1 MLSAAIQECMEKLS
15 RGDLM
20 NKMTAFYIFAVLFFI
35 VSVAIH
41 ILFAEDPNMIV
52 YSDALA
58 FIVAILPVVTGLY
71 VFSYFEKGNPEK
83 TVWLI
88 LCIGLILWLLGE
100 ILWFYYEIVKGVD
113 PFPSLA
119 DVVWMLGYPSLFVAL
134 LLLYKNVDVRL
145 KSYEVVFGI
154 VVFLIAVAVFLLFGH
169 MIPAEEEFTFLEKA
183 VSLFYPVAD
192 LFLLYLALLITG
204 LYWAGKLGHSWLL
217 IAVGIILYVVGDL
230 WFAYLE
236 WMELYGEMAWHPVD
250 FTWIIGDLL
259 VFLGAAKYRISF
271 EEVPKS

>member
-1 MLSAAIQECMEKLS
+1 
-15 RGDLM
+15 M
-20 NKMTAFYIFAVLFFI
+20 NKMTAFYLFAALFFI

-58 FIVAILPVVTGLY
+58 FITAILPVVTSLY

-83 TVWLI
+83 TVWLV
-88 LCIGLILWLLGE
+88 LCAGLILWLLGE
-100 ILWFYYEIVKGVD
+100 ILWFYYEVLMGAD

-119 DVVWMLGYPSLFVAL
+119 DIMWVLGYPSLFVAL
-134 LLLYKNVDVRL
+134 LLLYKIVEVRL
-145 KSYEVVFGI
+145 KTYEVVFGI
-154 VVFLIAVAVFLLFGH
+154 VVFIIAVAVFLLFGH

-204 LYWAGKLGHSWLL
+204 LYWAGKLGYSWLL

-236 WMELYGEMAWHPVD
+236 WMELYEELAWHPVD

-271 EEVPKS
+271 EEVPRP